1 MKKNP
6 SNVRDLKDLSKAGNV
21 MSKDKNTSP
30 IVNKEEQYLK
40 EISKQVQHTN
50 VMLGLFTFIMFF
62 RTMSETVTVIR
73 VVLHWLFVQ

>member
-1 MKKNP
+1 M
-6 SNVRDLKDLSKAGNV
+6 RDLKDLSKAGNV